1 MARPAKEGLDYFPLD
16 VDIDQDDKIALI
28 EAQHG
33 VTGFAV
39 VIKLLMKIYKN
50 SYFYEWAEKEQ
61 LLFSKRVNVDINKV
75 NAIINDC
82 VKWGFFNKEL
92 FETYEILTS
101 KGIQRR
107 YLEAVGRRNKVIIEK
122 KYLLLDSEIVNV
134 YKNLVIVDDNPLSNV
149 VNDYINTQSKVK
161 ESKVK
166 KSSSTETKI
175 TTTTTI
181 IDPIVLF
188 EKTLCRLSPFQTQQL
203 IEWEKDF
210 NGDKEIINEAI
221 RIADDKNKRYFGFVE
236 YLLKEWADN
245 KLETLDQIK
254 TYENNKFSKSSK
266 VVPMK
271 KASEI
276 DWEAL

>member
-149 VNDYINTQSKVK
+149 VNDDINTQSKVK